1 MSNNKELKGCLGVL
15 YFSTALADKEKKPIC
30 VGFPYVRES
39 TRQQGSRLRPSPDAV
54 EAIGNGEFKYSC
66 VGYGV
71 YKQCMASAS
80 NTHPS
85 TSSAHSDVPHC
96 HGLEV
101 IATTVSID
109 ERGKQ
114 EKPAAVPLSQ
124 QAATS
129 QQPDAPPIVGTAR
142 TPAPPSSQPSPF
154 SDSSAIAFLNEF
166 PEKFFRSST
175 KILARMEKNAFKL
188 ASKMGSGFD
197 YVGGIVRGEDK

>member
-1 MSNNKELKGCLGVL
+1 MFSAPHALFAPHHKPYYKMILTRPLPHATPPRCVPRVSKPSNPPLTRCDVCVVQ
-15 YFSTALADKEKKPIC
+15 IC

-101 IATTVSID
+101 RKLRGSDFPSTTVLLSNVPSLD
-109 ERGKQ
+109 N
-114 EKPAAVPLSQ
+114 EKR
-124 QAATS
+124 
-129 QQPDAPPIVGTAR
+129 R
-142 TPAPPSSQPSPF
+142 T
-154 SDSSAIAFLNEF
+154 
-166 PEKFFRSST
+166 
-175 KILARMEKNAFKL
+175 
-188 ASKMGSGFD
+188 
-197 YVGGIVRGEDK
+197 